1 MTTIRLKRGTGVPD
15 SLVYGEV
22 AVDTAAQVLYAG
34 AADGSVVELSG
45 GNIDWNQINPDTF
58 PDWIIEIDPNKPDS
72 INIADLEKQ
81 VIANTDDITK
91 LKVDVGQ
98 LWAAVH
104 EVSALAT
111 SALNLANENAGKIAD
126 NKAEID
132 ALKNE
137 INAIESG
144 LIFGGVYS
152 PVTNKI
158 TEVDQ
163 YAADAGFIEGD
174 TLPVSTTA
182 DQQGIYFICSISG
195 SASINGESTNLKAGD
210 WLIAN
215 KLAWTVVSYGFE
227 TISIDQ
233 VSHLRDYLTTLDNV
247 DAALD
252 GRISALENE
261 IDGGT
266 FTGTPPNFRS

>member
-1 MTTIRLKRGTGVPD
+1 MTTIRLKRGSGKPD

-22 AVDTAAQVLYAG
+22 AVDTGAQVLYAG

-45 GNIDWNQINPDTF
+45 GQIDWNQINPDTF
-58 PDWIIEIDPNKPDS
+58 PDWIIEIDPNNGS
-72 INIADLEKQ
+72 INLTELANQ
-81 VIANTDDITK
+81 VSTNTDDIAK
-91 LKVDVGQ
+91 LKVDINQ
-98 LWAAVH
+98 LWNEIH
-104 EVSALAT
+104 EVTRALSAVIRT
-111 SALNLANENAGKIAD
+111 VEDNTQGIAD
-126 NKAEID
+126 NAAEIE
-132 ALKNE
+132 AIKNE

-163 YAADAGFIEGD
+163 YAADAGFVEGD

-195 SASINGESTNLKAGD
+195 SASINGENTNLKAGD

-233 VSHLRDYLTTLDNV
+233 VAHLRDYLTALDNV

-252 GRISALENE
+252 GRITALETE

>member
-1 MTTIRLKRGTGVPD
+1 MTTIRIKRGSGKPD
-15 SLVYGEV
+15 SLVYGEI
-22 AVDTAAQVLYAG
+22 AVDTATRMLYAG
-34 AADGSVVELSG
+34 ASDNSVVELSG
-45 GNIDWNQINPDTF
+45 GTINWNQIEGIPDF
-58 PDWIIEIDPNKPDS
+58 ILEIDPNGG
-72 INIADLEKQ
+72 INLSELEKQ
-81 VIANTDDITK
+81 VNTNTGDITK
-91 LKVDVGQ
+91 LKTDVSQ
-98 LWAAVH
+98 LWNELH
-104 EVSALAT
+104 EIASLAT
-111 SALNLANENAGKIAD
+111 AALNKANENAGLIAD
-126 NKAEID
+126 NKSEID
-132 ALKNE
+132 ALKDE

-158 TEVDQ
+158 TELDQ
-163 YAADAGFIEGD
+163 YATDRGFIEGD
-174 TLPVSTTA
+174 TLPISTTA
-182 DQQGIYFICSISG
+182 DQQGIYFICSTSG
-195 SASINGESTNLKAGD
+195 TASINGESTNLKAGD

-233 VSHLRDYLTTLDNV
+233 VAHLRDYLTTLDNV

-252 GRISALENE
+252 RRITALENE

>member
-22 AVDTAAQVLYAG
+22 AVDTAAKVLYAG

-45 GNIDWNQINPDTF
+45 GQIDWNQINPDTF

-126 NKAEID
+126 NAAEIE

-163 YAADAGFIEGD
+163 YAADAGFVEGD

-233 VSHLRDYLTTLDNV
+233 VAHLRDYLTALDNV

-252 GRISALENE
+252 RRITALETE

>member
-1 MTTIRLKRGTGVPD
+1 MTTIRLKRGTGKPD

-22 AVDTAAQVLYAG
+22 AVDTGARMMYAG

-45 GNIDWNQINPDTF
+45 GQIDWNQINPDTF
-58 PDWIIEIDPNKPDS
+58 PDWIIEIDPNNGS
-72 INIADLEKQ
+72 INLSELEKQ
-81 VIANTDDITK
+81 VNANTGDIDK
-91 LKVDVGQ
+91 LKVDINQ
-98 LWAAVH
+98 LWNEIH
-104 EVSALAT
+104 EVTRALSAVIR
-111 SALNLANENAGKIAD
+111 SVEENAQGIAD
-126 NKAEID
+126 NKTEID

-144 LIFGGVYS
+144 LVFGGVYS

-158 TEVDQ
+158 TDVDQ
-163 YAADAGFIEGD
+163 YALDRGFNEGD

-195 SASINGESTNLKAGD
+195 TASINGESVNLKAGD

-233 VSHLRDYLTTLDNV
+233 VAHLRDYLTTLDNV

-252 GRISALENE
+252 GRITALENE

-266 FTGTPPNFRS
+266 YTSAPPFFAG

>member
-45 GNIDWNQINPDTF
+45 GQIDWNQINPDTF

-111 SALNLANENAGKIAD
+111 SALNLATENAGLIAD
-126 NKAEID
+126 NTAQID

-163 YAADAGFIEGD
+163 YAADAGFVEGD

-195 SASINGESTNLKAGD
+195 AASINGESTNLKAGD

-233 VSHLRDYLTTLDNV
+233 VAHLRDYLTALDNV

-252 GRISALENE
+252 GRITALETE

>member
-1 MTTIRLKRGTGVPD
+1 MTTILLKRGTGVPTE
-15 SLVYGEV
+15 LAYGEI
-22 AVDTAAQVLYAG
+22 AVDTGAQVLYAG
-34 AADGSVVELSG
+34 TADGNVVELSG
-45 GNIDWNQINPDTF
+45 GDIDWGQITNF

-72 INIADLEKQ
+72 INISELEKQ
-81 VIANTDDITK
+81 VIANTGDIDK
-91 LKVDVGQ
+91 LKTDVNQ
-98 LWAAVH
+98 LW
-104 EVSALAT
+104 SALHEISQLAT
-111 SALNLANENAGKIAD
+111 AALDKANENAGLIAD
-126 NKAEID
+126 NKTEID
-132 ALKNE
+132 VLKNE
-137 INAIESG
+137 IAAIESG

-163 YAADAGFIEGD
+163 YAIDRGFNEGD
-174 TLPVSTTA
+174 TLPISTTA

-195 SASINGESTNLKAGD
+195 TASINGESVNLKAGD

-215 KLAWTVVSYGFE
+215 KLSWAVVSYGFE

-233 VSHLRDYLTTLDNV
+233 VAHLRDYLTNLDNV

-252 GRISALENE
+252 GRITALETE

-266 FTGTPPNFRS
+266 YTGTPPNFRS

>member
-1 MTTIRLKRGTGVPD
+1 MTTIRLKRGTGKPD

-22 AVDTAAQVLYAG
+22 AVDTGAQILYAG
-34 AADGSVVELSG
+34 AADGSIVELSG
-45 GNIDWNQINPDTF
+45 GQIDWNQINPDTF

-72 INIADLEKQ
+72 INISELEKQ
-81 VIANTDDITK
+81 VIANTDDIDK
-91 LKVDVGQ
+91 LKTDINQ
-98 LWAAVH
+98 LWNEIH
-104 EVSALAT
+104 EVTRALTAVIRRVDE
-111 SALNLANENAGKIAD
+111 NEQGIAD

-132 ALKNE
+132 ALKDE

-158 TEVDQ
+158 TNVDQ
-163 YAADAGFIEGD
+163 YAIDRGFGEGD
-174 TLPVSTTA
+174 TLPTSTTA
-182 DQQGIYFICSISG
+182 DQQGIYFICSTAG
-195 SASINGESTNLKAGD
+195 SASINGESVNLKAGD

-233 VSHLRDYLTTLDNV
+233 VAHLRDYLTALDNV

-252 GRISALENE
+252 ARITALENE
-261 IDGGT
+261 IDGGSYT
-266 FTGTPPNFRS
+266 AAPPFFAG

>member
-1 MTTIRLKRGTGVPD
+1 MTTIRLKRGTGKPD

-22 AVDTAAQVLYAG
+22 AVDTGAQVLYAG

-45 GNIDWNQINPDTF
+45 GDIDWGQITNF
-58 PDWIIEIDPNKPDS
+58 PDWIIEIDPNQPDS
-72 INIADLEKQ
+72 INISELQKQ
-81 VIANTDDITK
+81 VNANTDDIDR
-91 LKVDVGQ
+91 LKTDVNQ
-98 LWAAVH
+98 LWASLH
-104 EVSALAT
+104 EISQLAT
-111 SALNLANENAGKIAD
+111 AALDKANENAGLIAD
-126 NKAEID
+126 NKTEID
-132 ALKNE
+132 ALKDE
-137 INAIESG
+137 ISAIESG

-163 YAADAGFIEGD
+163 YAVDRGFNEGD
-174 TLPVSTTA
+174 TLPISTTA
-182 DQQGIYFICSISG
+182 DQQGIYFICSVSG
-195 SASINGESTNLKAGD
+195 TASINGESFNLKAGD

-233 VSHLRDYLTTLDNV
+233 VAHLRDYLTALDNV

-252 GRISALENE
+252 GRITALETE

-266 FTGTPPNFRS
+266 FIGTPPFFGS

>member
-1 MTTIRLKRGTGVPD
+1 MTTIRLKRGTGKPD
-15 SLVYGEV
+15 ALEYGEV
-22 AVDTAAQVLYAG
+22 AVDTGAQVLYAG
-34 AADGSVVELSG
+34 TADGNVVELSG
-45 GNIDWNQINPDTF
+45 GDIDWDQIDL
-58 PDWIIEIDPNKPDS
+58 PDWIIEIGPDGT
-72 INIADLEKQ
+72 INLSELEKQ
-81 VIANTDDITK
+81 VTANADEIGKLQTD
-91 LKVDVGQ
+91 VNQ
-98 LWAAVH
+98 LWASVQN
-104 EVSALAT
+104 VSALAT
-111 SALNLANENAGKIAD
+111 QALNKANENAGKIDD
-126 NKAEID
+126 NASEID

-158 TEVDQ
+158 TNVDQ
-163 YAADAGFIEGD
+163 YALDRGFGEGD

-182 DQQGIYFICSISG
+182 NQQGIYFICSTAG
-195 SASINGESTNLKAGD
+195 SASINGESVNLKAGD

-215 KLAWTVVSYGFE
+215 ALSWTIVSYGFE

-233 VSHLRDYLTTLDNV
+233 VAHLRDYLTALDNV

-252 GRISALENE
+252 GRITALETE

-266 FTGTPPNFRS
+266 YASAPPFFAG

>member
-1 MTTIRLKRGTGVPD
+1 MTTIRLKRGTGKPD
-15 SLVYGEV
+15 NLVYGEV
-22 AVDTAAQVLYAG
+22 AIDTGARMMYAG

-45 GNIDWNQINPDTF
+45 GQIDWNQINPDTF

-72 INIADLEKQ
+72 INISDLEKK
-81 VIANTDDITK
+81 VIANTDDIDK
-91 LKVDVGQ
+91 LKVDVNQ
-98 LWAAVH
+98 LWNEIH
-104 EVSALAT
+104 EVTRALSAVIR
-111 SALNLANENAGKIAD
+111 SVEENAQGIAD
-126 NKAEID
+126 NKTEID

-158 TEVDQ
+158 TDVDQ
-163 YAADAGFIEGD
+163 YAIDRGFGEGD

-195 SASINGESTNLKAGD
+195 TASINGESVNLKAGD

-233 VSHLRDYLTTLDNV
+233 VAHLRDYLTTLDNV

-252 GRISALENE
+252 GRITALENE

-266 FTGTPPNFRS
+266 YTSAPPFFAG

>member
-1 MTTIRLKRGTGVPD
+1 MTTIRLKRGTGEPD
-15 SLVYGEV
+15 SLAYGEV
-22 AVDTAAQVLYAG
+22 AVDTVAQILYAG

-45 GNIDWNQINPDTF
+45 GDIDWNQINPDTF

-72 INIADLEKQ
+72 INLSELEKQ
-81 VIANTDDITK
+81 VIANTDDISK
-91 LKVDVGQ
+91 LKTDVGS
-98 LWAAVH
+98 LWNELH
-104 EVSALAT
+104 EIAMLAT
-111 SALNLANENAGKIAD
+111 QALNKANENAGKIAD

-132 ALKNE
+132 ALKDE
-137 INAIESG
+137 ISAIESG

-158 TEVDQ
+158 TNVDQ
-163 YAADAGFIEGD
+163 YAMDRGFGEGD

-182 DQQGIYFICSISG
+182 DQQGIYFICSIAG
-195 SASINGESTNLKAGD
+195 SATINGESVNLKAGD

-215 KLAWTVVSYGFE
+215 ALSWTVVSYGFE

-233 VSHLRDYLTTLDNV
+233 VAHLRDYLTALDNT

-252 GRISALENE
+252 GRITALENE
-261 IDGGT
+261 IDGGSYT
-266 FTGTPPNFRS
+266 AAPPFFAG